1 MVAAFPEQASPKSQ
15 VETHDLLPASSG
27 LRGHMASAQ
36 PHSFGQDCGKVCPE
50 SSGGNHWFDRRG
62 VTVTQF
68 KGEKKKKAR
77 ATGDTVV
84 AVFGNHPLGPSHVQK
99 ALANLADTWLHG
111 KQETPDPPLGHA
123 SGITGISPD
132 M

>member
-1 MVAAFPEQASPKSQ
+1 MVKTVAKSARSP
-15 VETHDLLPASSG
+15 VAGTTG
-27 LRGHMASAQ
+27 LIEEVSPSPSLRE
-36 PHSFGQDCGKVCPE
+36 K
-50 SSGGNHWFDRRG
+50 
-62 VTVTQF
+62 
-68 KGEKKKKAR
+68 KKKKAR